1 MISGGQMQQGKK
13 SEPAIEPIAV
23 PAIHPRQRARRG
35 AAQAENARL
44 TKALARCLELASLEP
59 GCIDRGKAWEAL
71 GGIKYVCAT
80 ALRGES

>member
-1 MISGGQMQQGKK
+1 MENGGDMTQGKK
-13 SEPAIEPIAV
+13 PDLAAV
-23 PAIHPRQRARRG
+23 PSIIPAIHPRGRRG

-71 GGIKYVCAT
+71 GGIKYVAAT
-80 ALRGES
+80 ALAGES

>member
-1 MISGGQMQQGKK
+1 MQQGKK
-13 SEPAIEPIAV
+13 SESGVPSIDV
-23 PAIHPRQRARRG
+23 PAIHPRARRG

-80 ALRGES
+80 ALAGES